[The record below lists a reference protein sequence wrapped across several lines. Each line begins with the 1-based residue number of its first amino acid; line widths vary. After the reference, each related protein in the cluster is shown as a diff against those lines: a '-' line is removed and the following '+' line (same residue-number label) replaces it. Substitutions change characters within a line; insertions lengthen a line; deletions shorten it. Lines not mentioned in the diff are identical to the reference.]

1 MNIADIKTLFRTI
14 IVNVCLWQFIHK
26 TLKSAQV
33 KQPLFPVALNLSE
46 PKQVFVLPSVKKKT
60 KQDKQSISHYHEPAL
75 FYWMAYPGLVNLQLQ
90 RLSNTVD

>member
-1 MNIADIKTLFRTI
+1 MNIEDIKTLFRTI

-46 PKQVFVLPSVKKKT
+46 PKQVFVLPSVKKKQNKT
-60 KQDKQSISHYHEPAL
+60 NNQSATIMSPHFSIEWPT
-75 FYWMAYPGLVNLQLQ
+75 PV
-90 RLSNTVD
+90 